1 MKELIYE
8 EEKKEKVIKKF
19 GKYINWKKMTNKK
32 PIQNPSL
39 RAKRRM
45 TSKEK

>member
-8 EEKKEKVIKKF
+8 EEKKVIKKF
-19 GKYINWKKMTNKK
+19 GKYINWKKKTNRK

-39 RAKRRM
+39 RAKR
-45 TSKEK
+45 

>member
-8 EEKKEKVIKKF
+8 EEKKVIKKF
-19 GKYINWKKMTNKK
+19 GKYINWKKKTNRK

-39 RAKRRM
+39 RAKRRI